1 MIFNTT
7 AVNAP
12 NVMFNTTAGR
22 LAYVLFTSGSTGKP
36 KGVLVPHSALLS
48 FVDHTNRQLQLDTMD
63 RVLSSTTFTFDASVQ
78 LVWCPLVA
86 GSALVLARHNAVLHP
101 QYVHTLLASHRI
113 SFWDTVPSLLV
124 IHLDA
129 TGCAL
134 PPSLKHLFVL
144 GEECQGV
151 LAARALSVHP
161 SLKFTNRY
169 GPAEATI
176 ATHGF
181 HCSHNSE
188 FLSRSIPIGTPVP
201 NMSYRVRDDPTGSTK
216 IGGVGELLLSGVQL
230 SAGYIGRQDLTAA
243 SFSHSFGRFYH
254 TGDLVKTLPGG
265 LLQFQGRKDWQIK
278 LNGQRIETGEIEA
291 VIRQAVG
298 VVDALVSLRKSP
310 SGAVRM
316 VAHVLPESVQPK
328 EVIKYCKANLAQCM
342 VPMSVLPLAK
352 WPLNRN
358 GKVDRAALPGLGGAR
373 TTSTFLDLIRQ
384 AAETQ
389 TNGFHWVDQ
398 SGEVA
403 DSRSVQRIYERGR
416 VIAGTL
422 ASYGLGSA
430 DKVMLCYP
438 PGLDFWKVS
447 LVL

>member
-1 MIFNTT
+1 MVGIMRAGAAYVPLDPKQPRIDYLVTQCKCRVVAAQKKFATLLKDFPQRGVINDLIVIENVIFNTT

-169 GPAEATI
+169 APQRPQLPLMGFTAATI
-176 ATHGF
+176 R
-181 HCSHNSE
+181 SS
-188 FLSRSIPIGTPVP
+188 FLGPS
-201 NMSYRVRDDPTGSTK
+201 
-216 IGGVGELLLSGVQL
+216 Q
-230 SAGYIGRQDLTAA
+230 SARQ
-243 SFSHSFGRFYH
+243 Y
-254 TGDLVKTLPGG
+254 
-265 LLQFQGRKDWQIK
+265 QI
-278 LNGQRIETGEIEA
+278 
-291 VIRQAVG
+291 
-298 VVDALVSLRKSP
+298 
-310 SGAVRM
+310 
-316 VAHVLPESVQPK
+316 
-328 EVIKYCKANLAQCM
+328 
-342 VPMSVLPLAK
+342 
-352 WPLNRN
+352 
-358 GKVDRAALPGLGGAR
+358 
-373 TTSTFLDLIRQ
+373 
-384 AAETQ
+384 
-389 TNGFHWVDQ
+389 
-398 SGEVA
+398 
-403 DSRSVQRIYERGR
+403 
-416 VIAGTL
+416 
-422 ASYGLGSA
+422 
-430 DKVMLCYP
+430 
-438 PGLDFWKVS
+438 
-447 LVL
+447 